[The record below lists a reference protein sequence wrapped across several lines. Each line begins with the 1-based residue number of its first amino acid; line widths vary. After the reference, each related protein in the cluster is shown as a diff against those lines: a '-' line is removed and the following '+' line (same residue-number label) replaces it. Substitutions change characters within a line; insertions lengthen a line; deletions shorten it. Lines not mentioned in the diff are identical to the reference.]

1 MNKIPFRQI
10 LTVAIQTVAILVSLS
25 SISIAN
31 DGITRKS
38 DDKKKLSGTI
48 TGMSKTELTLKTSK
62 GDETIP
68 ANDIALIEWDG
79 GGPELKLGYT
89 DENNGKF
96 DSAAQRFNKAKDSLK
111 SPSDFLKGEI
121 EYGLA
126 RIAAKQALE
135 ENDKRDQAIKS
146 LLAVLKA
153 YPEHVRY
160 FDTVMLLIQ
169 VQLAAKDFTAAR
181 NSIELLKKAPWSD
194 YILASRVASG
204 RVLMAENKTTE
215 AIAEFDAAAATA
227 TDSPSDLLRKYEAMV
242 GQARGLISQTKYEDA
257 VKVLDTVSQKVAKDG
272 DAVQAESYILQGQA
286 LVGLGR
292 LKEAILA
299 YLHVDLI
306 YPREADYH
314 AESLYQ
320 LSQLCKQD
328 QHPDR
333 GDEAAAKLIQLYP
346 NSEWR
351 KKLGKE

>member
-1 MNKIPFRQI
+1 MTMIAQRPI
-10 LTVAIQTVAILVSLS
+10 LTVAILLS
-25 SISIAN
+25 MTTLAMAN

-38 DDKKKLSGTI
+38 DEKKKLSGTI
-48 TGMSKTELTLKTSK
+48 TSMTKTELILKTSK
-62 GDETIP
+62 GDETVP

-96 DSAAQRFNKAKDSLK
+96 DSAAQRFNKAKETVK

-126 RIAAKQALE
+126 RIAGKQALE
-135 ENDKRDQAIKS
+135 GSEKRDQAVKGLMSVI
-146 LLAVLKA
+146 KA

-160 FDTVMLLIQ
+160 FETVMLLIQ
-169 VQLAAKDFTAAR
+169 VQLAGKDYAGAR
-181 NSIELLKKAPWSD
+181 TTIELLKKAPWSD
-194 YILASRVASG
+194 YALASRIASG
-204 RVLMAENKTTE
+204 RVLMDEGKTTE
-215 AIAEFDAAAATA
+215 AIAEFDAAAVAA
-227 TDSPSDLLRKYEAMV
+227 TDSPSDQLRKYEAMV
-242 GQARGLISQTKYEDA
+242 GQARGLISQTKYDEA
-257 VKVLDTVSQKVAKDG
+257 VKVLDVVSQKVAKDG
-272 DAVQAESYILQGQA
+272 ESVQAEAYMLQGQA
-286 LVGLGR
+286 LLSLGR

-328 QHPDR
+328 QHAER

-351 KKLGKE
+351 KKLAGKE